1 MQNLFENSCIQN
13 SYTFRI
19 KDMNTID
26 DLTTIK
32 ELEKSIR
39 MVNQSTKTESLV
51 IAEDAL
57 RYFIDGVV
65 NREQSA
71 LSALYDATLHKVY
84 GLALKVTRRHDLAE
98 EVVEDTY
105 WQIWQEADKF
115 DTSRGVVIAWMMV
128 ICRSRA
134 LDLLRR
140 QPHHIPLNESGG
152 DYEEEATPSPVEQ
165 MITLERESALHGAMK
180 QLSKV
185 QQQMIALAFFKDM
198 SHQEIANHMHMAL
211 GTVKSHIKR
220 AQVLLRI
227 ALQNE
232 GVINE

>member
-1 MQNLFENSCIQN
+1 MES
-13 SYTFRI
+13 
-19 KDMNTID
+19 MNTID
-26 DLTTIK
+26 DLTTKK

-39 MVNQSTKTESLV
+39 MVNQSTTTESLV

-57 RYFIDGVV
+57 RYFMDGVV
-65 NREQSA
+65 NREASA
-71 LSALYDATLHKVY
+71 LSALYDATLHKIY

-115 DTSRGVVIAWMMV
+115 DTNRGVVIAWMMV

-140 QPHHIPLNESGG
+140 QPHHIPLDESVG

>member
-1 MQNLFENSCIQN
+1 
-13 SYTFRI
+13 
-19 KDMNTID
+19 MNAINQ
-26 DLTTIK
+26 LPIIK
-32 ELEKSIR
+32 ELEKSMR
-39 MVNQSTKTESLV
+39 MVNQSRSALSPV
-51 IAEDAL
+51 IAEDTL
-57 RYFIDGVV
+57 RYFIDGVI

-71 LSALYDATLHKVY
+71 LSSLYDATMHKIY

-98 EVVEDTY
+98 EAVEDTY
-105 WQIWQEADKF
+105 WQVWQEAHKF

-134 LDLLRR
+134 LDLLRQ
-140 QPHHIPLNESGG
+140 QPNHITFDEGCNE
-152 DYEEEATPSPVEQ
+152 YVEESTPSPVDQ
-165 MITLERESALHGAMK
+165 MIALESGTALHEAIN

-198 SHQEIANHMHMAL
+198 SHQEIASHMHMAL

-220 AQVLLRI
+220 AQVVLRI

-232 GVINE
+232 SILNE